1 MGHRARVGDGLRPT
15 ALVLRPRDAVLR
27 PDLHCYANNFPPLLA
42 QKVPRD
48 AGIHSTAHP
57 EQNAFLVWLHLKERV
72 IELCDSVNAPFIAN
86 RHTYEFAAAQ
96 RKSPWMMRRAADA
109 NSFVGDNI
117 DIFIRGRTEAV
128 ARIDT

>member
-27 PDLHCYANNFPPLLA
+27 PNLHRHAHNVIALLA
-42 QKVPRD
+42 QKVSRH

-57 EQNAFLVWLHLKERV
+57 EQNVFLVWLHLKERV
-72 IELCDSVNAPFIAN
+72 IELCDSVNAPFIVN

-96 RKSPWMMRRAADA
+96 RKSPWMMRRTADA
-109 NSFVGDNI
+109 NSF
-117 DIFIRGRTEAV
+117 
-128 ARIDT
+128 